1 MKDEDMKKT
10 FVSVLMLTVA
20 CISFTPHVQA
30 RVSFE
35 ATPASVMVQDISA
48 AQAND
53 QIGKGA
59 QNFIDGMGQRAIG
72 FLGNSSLS
80 ISQKQS
86 EFRKLLRSSFD
97 MKTIGRFALGRNWNV
112 ATPDQQREYQMLFE
126 DMVVDVYS
134 NRFNDYK
141 GQKFDV
147 QSFRRDGDK
156 DTMVTSYIVPDAGE
170 KIQVDWRVR
179 YKDSTY
185 KIVDVIIE
193 GVSMSVTQRSDFAS
207 VIQRGGGSIQVLL
220 SHLREK
226 RQ

>member
-1 MKDEDMKKT
+1 MKKSI
-10 FVSVLMLTVA
+10 VSVLMLTVA
-20 CISFTPHVQA
+20 CFSFMPDARADRISEHVLSSAMIQN
-30 RVSFE
+30 
-35 ATPASVMVQDISA
+35 ISA

-53 QIGKGA
+53 QIGQGA
-59 QNFIDGMGQRAIG
+59 QKFIDAMGQRAIG
-72 FLGNSSLS
+72 FLGNNSLS

-147 QSFRRDGDK
+147 QAFRRDGEK